1 MQHGFLLR
9 AGTFTNI
16 DFPGSSSTGV
26 SGVNDFGVITGEAT
40 LLEGTTEAF
49 RLTASRYK
57 VIRFPGA
64 TSTSAGDVSNSGQ
77 VIGIYVDTRSLTH
90 GFLWTAAGFQ
100 ESFFR
105 TCSRTIR
112 PCGGSR

>member
-1 MQHGFLLR
+1 
-9 AGTFTNI
+9 
-16 DFPGSSSTGV
+16 
-26 SGVNDFGVITGEAT
+26 VNDFGVITGEAT

-49 RLTASRYK
+49 RLTANRYK

-64 TSTSAGDVSNSGQ
+64 TSTSAGDVSNSGR

-100 ESFFR
+100 AIDFPNAILTVALGINDSGRIVGDYLDSSGVTHGFLAV
-105 TCSRTIR
+105 
-112 PCGGSR
+112 PQ